1 MTRNTPTRP
10 TPRKLTPRQARF
22 VGEYLRDL
30 NATQAAIRAG
40 YTAAWAN
47 KNAIRLTVDNGIAAA
62 VATGT
67 ARQLENAELSAS
79 RVIEELRRLAFVDAP
94 GVFDDAGNL
103 RPFSEWTPEQ
113 RASLAGYEVII
124 KNAATGNGHTDTV
137 HKVKLSDKLKAL
149 DLLARH
155 FSRLHVQVSIE
166 GDWDKFAAPLATFLG
181 ILVNLR
187 GSQSDAVLLLRSF
200 ALDKASAR
208 VILGAGWAPI
218 CAVAGACPVAGF
230 P

>member
-1 MTRNTPTRP
+1 LNT
-10 TPRKLTPRQARF
+10 
-22 VGEYLRDL
+22 
-30 NATQAAIRAG
+30 TQAAIRAG

-47 KNAIRLTVDNGIAAA
+47 KNVIRLTVDNGIAAA
-62 VATGT
+62 VAKGT

-124 KNAATGNGHTDTV
+124 KNAAAGNGHTDTV

-155 FSRLHVQVSIE
+155 FS
-166 GDWDKFAAPLATFLG
+166 
-181 ILVNLR
+181 
-187 GSQSDAVLLLRSF
+187 
-200 ALDKASAR
+200 
-208 VILGAGWAPI
+208 
-218 CAVAGACPVAGF
+218 
-230 P
+230 

>member
-103 RPFSEWTPEQ
+103 QPFSE
-113 RASLAGYEVII
+113 
-124 KNAATGNGHTDTV
+124 
-137 HKVKLSDKLKAL
+137 
-149 DLLARH
+149 
-155 FSRLHVQVSIE
+155 
-166 GDWDKFAAPLATFLG
+166 
-181 ILVNLR
+181 
-187 GSQSDAVLLLRSF
+187 
-200 ALDKASAR
+200 
-208 VILGAGWAPI
+208 
-218 CAVAGACPVAGF
+218 
-230 P
+230 